1 MEINQSH
8 FLNETE
14 KSKTKTENKNKSKKN
29 NTSLIV
35 LFILVFVFVGM
46 IYFIFNLPKDENL
59 TENVANNTNKQD
71 TKQVKQ
77 ENNLTISNNTAMYIP
92 PMPITEDKNTTED
105 NTTTKD
111 TNIFDLQ
118 AIEKK
123 KNEPVIE
130 KKEVVTTQEQ
140 VLNEKKA
147 NNERVKNNENNLTNE
162 NFEILKKEAKIK
174 TNFFNFR
181 DKNFYEGDTI
191 MDFKILE
198 VTNFKITLQNKNNE
212 LKEIYK

>member
-1 MEINQSH
+1 MEINQKQ

-29 NTSLIV
+29 NTSLII
-35 LFILVFVFVGM
+35 LFILIFVFVGM
-46 IYFIFNLPKDENL
+46 IYFIANLPKDENL
-59 TENVANNTNKQD
+59 TENEANNTNKQD
-71 TKQVKQ
+71 TKQIKQ
-77 ENNLTISNNTAMYIP
+77 KNNITTSNTAMYIP
-92 PMPITEDKNTTED
+92 PMPIVEDKNKTED

-111 TNIFDLQ
+111 TNIFDFQ

-130 KKEVVTTQEQ
+130 KEEVVVTQEQ
-140 VLNEKKA
+140 TKKTEKKA

-181 DKNFYEGDTI
+181 GKNFYEGDTI